1 MQFNSFLH
9 SYFSVL
15 SFIFL
20 RIINRNLPLFL
31 HWFKPILFMLI
42 ITILRIIYRRDSHK
56 LIGNYLV
63 KYSNFSAIILL
74 NQMSFSLFFKRKFH
88 HDFQRKLLLRNFIF
102 LRFSDLIS
110 IADLS
115 FEFSLSGSIFIEFSL
130 LFEFFF
136 FFKNRAF

>member
-1 MQFNSFLH
+1 
-9 SYFSVL
+9 
-15 SFIFL
+15 
-20 RIINRNLPLFL
+20 
-31 HWFKPILFMLI
+31 MLI